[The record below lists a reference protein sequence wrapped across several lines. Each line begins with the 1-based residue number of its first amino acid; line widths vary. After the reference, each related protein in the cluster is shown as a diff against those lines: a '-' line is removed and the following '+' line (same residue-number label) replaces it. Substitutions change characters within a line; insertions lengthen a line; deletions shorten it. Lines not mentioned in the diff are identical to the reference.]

1 MKSSQCLILSTLL
14 LYTVGAKAEGFNES
28 SCIRF
33 CDEPL
38 PVYEKQVLNYFQ
50 SALLHTASMPLHEIK
65 PRAQKFFKVIEP
77 ILKQY
82 QVPTDFKYLC
92 VVESALEAKAV
103 SHRGAYGYWQ
113 FMPQT
118 ARAMGLVINEKVD
131 EREDLVKS
139 THAACQYF
147 VNLYHELGSWS
158 MVAAAY
164 NAGPTKVRRY
174 LVKHGKTGYYKLRIS
189 AENRKYLYRVLAAKE
204 LFTRPEVYAPV
215 ILEEVSLSKFMKQ
228 FGLALGLIAPP
239 KIKVKPNASN
249 ELQVAEV
256 VTSLNEGVVNGFEEL
271 IPLSFKRTGAFHFPY
286 KEDNA
291 DLELAQNSDKR
302 LRYIWW
308 RAIRLNYRR
317 RNDLK
322 ALLAEARSLDLRTVQ
337 PVAA

>member
-1 MKSSQCLILSTLL
+1 
-14 LYTVGAKAEGFNES
+14 
-28 SCIRF
+28 
-33 CDEPL
+33 
-38 PVYEKQVLNYFQ
+38 
-50 SALLHTASMPLHEIK
+50 
-65 PRAQKFFKVIEP
+65 
-77 ILKQY
+77 
-82 QVPTDFKYLC
+82 
-92 VVESALEAKAV
+92 
-103 SHRGAYGYWQ
+103 
-113 FMPQT
+113 
-118 ARAMGLVINEKVD
+118 
-131 EREDLVKS
+131 
-139 THAACQYF
+139 
-147 VNLYHELGSWS
+147 
-158 MVAAAY
+158 
-164 NAGPTKVRRY
+164 
-174 LVKHGKTGYYKLRIS
+174 
-189 AENRKYLYRVLAAKE
+189 
-204 LFTRPEVYAPV
+204 
-215 ILEEVSLSKFMKQ
+215 MKQ